1 MAMINLKLLKEE
13 AEIIG
18 VELDETALN
27 NFDMLAQMLVD
38 WNGRINL
45 TAITDPMGIVYKHF
59 ADSLTAFA
67 AVDIPQG
74 ATFVDVGTGGGFPG
88 MPLLIARPDLN
99 GVLLDSTKTKLMFV
113 DYCLNKLN
121 LNNQGKT
128 LHMRAEEAGIKL
140 ELRNHFDFSFSRA
153 VANLRD
159 LSEYCLPLT
168 KVGGTFVALK
178 GAKAQEE
185 IEEAKAAIKIL
196 GGEIVDVKQL
206 FLSDM
211 GERNIVVIKKSSP
224 TPPKYPRA
232 SAKIAKEPLGMP
244 KK

>member
-13 AEIIG
+13 AERIG

-99 GVLLDSTKTKLMFV
+99 GVLLDSTKKKLMFV

-185 IEEAKAAIKIL
+185 IEKAKAAIKIL